1 MELRR
6 ADPDDVELIVPLFDG
21 YRQFYGQPSD
31 PARARAF
38 IGERLSRGESVIF
51 LAVEDGEPLGFTQ
64 LYPVFSSTHC
74 RPLWILNDLYVAP
87 EARRRGVARML
98 MDQARDHAVETG
110 ACGIQLET
118 AHTNSSAQR
127 LYESLG
133 YQMDKN
139 YRVYELRF

>member
-51 LAVEDGEPLGFTQ
+51 LAMEDGEPLGFTQ

>member
-51 LAVEDGEPLGFTQ
+51 LAMEDGEPLGFTQ

-118 AHTNSSAQR
+118 AHTNSNAQR

>member
-6 ADPDDVELIVPLFDG
+6 ADLDEVELIVPLFDG
-21 YRQFYGQPSD
+21 SRQFYGQPSD

>member
-6 ADPDDVELIVPLFDG
+6 AGAGDVELIVPLFDS

-31 PARARAF
+31 PGRARAF
-38 IGERLSRGESVIF
+38 IGDRLSRGESVIF
-51 LAVEDGEPLGFTQ
+51 FAVDNGKPLGFTQ

-118 AHTNSSAQR
+118 AHTNSNAQR

-133 YQMDKN
+133 YQMDKE
-139 YRVYELRF
+139 YRVYALRI